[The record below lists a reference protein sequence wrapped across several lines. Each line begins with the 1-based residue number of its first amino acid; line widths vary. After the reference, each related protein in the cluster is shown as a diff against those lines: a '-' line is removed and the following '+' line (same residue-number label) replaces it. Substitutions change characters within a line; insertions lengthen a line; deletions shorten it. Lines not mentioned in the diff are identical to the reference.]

1 MSQTTITLAFEQWKA
16 QQGAT
21 GEPVLLDEFV
31 FASVPGLDPDQPV
44 DRNETLP
51 PAEQIVHRQAVSR
64 KGVVND
70 NAVVHSVVLGADV
83 GDFSFNWIGL
93 LNKASGTLAMIVHAP
108 LQQKLKTAEGQQ
120 GNVLTRSFLM
130 EYNGAQA
137 ETGINTPA
145 ETWQIDFTAR
155 MAGMDERQRLENID
169 IFGAAAFFGDGY
181 LVGKSGNQ
189 FYVTKGTGYV
199 AGLRT
204 TLAENLNI
212 TVTTRPV
219 KVWLDVCWTGTLTS
233 VWGVQSRITV
243 ADNLADYVQ
252 NGVQHYVFA
261 VAGIDENGNITDLRP
276 KGTLNEQ
283 QASDALRK
291 HEQSR
296 NHPDATTREKG
307 FVQLSSDT
315 NSESESL
322 AATPKAVKTAMDNAN
337 GRLAKNSN
345 GGDIPDKKQFARTIG
360 AVTSTN
366 ITFNNASG
374 WYKIATVVM
383 PQATSTAVIK
393 LYGGAGFNVGLFE
406 QAAISELV
414 LRAGNGSP
422 VGITATLWRRS
433 PTSANEVAW
442 VNTSGD
448 NYDIYI
454 NIGQHAYWLIAQY
467 DYTGNSNVTLYSIPE
482 YSSVQPGNSTSG
494 QTYTL
499 FNSLMKPTAGD
510 VGALPITGGRLNGPL
525 GIGTDNAL
533 GGNSIVLGDN
543 DTGFKQDGDGILGIY
558 ANNARVGYI
567 DNSGLHM
574 SVDVLT
580 NGGIRAG
587 DGKRLSLTSNNNS
600 TMTATFN
607 LWGDANRPTVIE
619 LDDDQGWHLYSQRNP
634 DGSIVFTV
642 NGDITANTLRA
653 GGAIYQ
659 NNGDIFG
666 SVWGNSWLSLWINN
680 NFVADVQLGAGTS
693 VTTWNNAGSW
703 PNTPGYVVTS
713 VWKDNQGENIDG
725 INYAP
730 LQKRVGNQWYT
741 VQGGMA

>member
-31 FASVPGLDPDQPV
+31 FANVPELDPDQLV

-93 LNKASGTLAMIVHAP
+93 INKSSGTLAMIVHAP

-204 TLAENLNI
+204 TLAENRNI

-219 KVWLDVCWTGTLTS
+219 KVWLDVSWTGTLTS

-291 HEQSR
+291 HAQSR

-307 FVQLSSDT
+307 FVQLSSET
-315 NSESESL
+315 NSDSETL
-322 AATPKAVKTAMDNAN
+322 AATPKAVKAAMDNAN
-337 GRLAKNSN
+337 GRVPSDRKVN
-345 GGDIPDKKQFARTIG
+345 GHPLSGDITLWASDVKAISADAIGQITDNGTMASANTPGWWRVAVSNSDTVADFPAYPDG
-360 AVTSTN
+360 S
-366 ITFNNASG
+366 
-374 WYKIATVVM
+374 
-383 PQATSTAVIK
+383 K
-393 LYGGAGFNVGLFE
+393 LYSYGYMFVEKIGEVWFQHYYAHMGANAKRQDWGTV
-406 QAAISELV
+406 
-414 LRAGNGSP
+414 P
-422 VGITATLWRRS
+422 
-433 PTSANEVAW
+433 
-442 VNTSGD
+442 NTSRPWV
-448 NYDIYI
+448 I
-454 NIGQHAYWLIAQY
+454 
-467 DYTGNSNVTLYSIPE
+467 DYNTAN
-482 YSSVQPGNSTSG
+482 
-494 QTYTL
+494 
-499 FNSLMKPTAGD
+499 KPSAGD
-510 VGALPITGGRLNGPL
+510 VGALPITGGRINGSL

-533 GGNSIVLGDN
+533 GGNSIVFGDN
-543 DTGFKQDGDGILGIY
+543 DTGIKQNGDGILDTF
-558 ANNARVGYI
+558 ANSQHTVRVAPGE
-567 DNSGLHM
+567 M
-574 SVDVLT
+574 MVL
-580 NGGIRAG
+580 GAIRAG
-587 DGKRLSLTSNNNS
+587 KEKKLSLTSNNNS

-634 DGSIVFTV
+634 DGSVLFTV
-642 NGDITANTLRA
+642 NGDITANILRA
-653 GGAIYQ
+653 GGAIYH

-680 NFVADVQLGAGTS
+680 NLVADVQLGAGTS

-741 VQGGMA
+741 VQGGTT